1 MHLDVKLITYHQKEN
16 SKYLIDLENLKI
28 TVIKTFSAPVV
39 MRTSAGEGHSYLLD
53 EQRETP
59 VDPNSIL
66 TDINRRPSR
75 EEYRKL
81 SRLIPQRDQNLINR
95 RISTISR

>member
-1 MHLDVKLITYHQKEN
+1 
-16 SKYLIDLENLKI
+16 
-28 TVIKTFSAPVV
+28 

-53 EQRETP
+53 EHRETP
-59 VDPNSIL
+59 VDPNSIS
-66 TDINRRPSR
+66 DINRRPSR

-81 SRLIPQRDQNLINR
+81 SRLIPQRDQHLINR